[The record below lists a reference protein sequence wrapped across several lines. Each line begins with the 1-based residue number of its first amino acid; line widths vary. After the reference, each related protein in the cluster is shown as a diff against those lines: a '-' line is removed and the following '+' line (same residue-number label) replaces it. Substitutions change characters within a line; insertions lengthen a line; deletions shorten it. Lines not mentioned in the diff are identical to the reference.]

1 MILIIMKSAPS
12 MEEEDCLTKELLP
25 LRLEIHQ
32 TDVA

>member
-1 MILIIMKSAPS
+1 MKSAPS